1 MYVQNKQSDQLGRIF
16 AYWAIVSL
24 VGHFLKKL
32 QKETKNLGLLF
43 STEKSYVC
51 INFDK
56 NGLGHIFGD
65 FFTNSSCHP
74 ENKHTGDAHTYRG
87 IVAQVI
93 QSITTFFFRRQFSVL
108 LAFVLSWS
116 VVMIFIFFS
125 PKNMAF
131 LTKNIACLCT
141 YGKMILTFVIKK
153 RQFFRRKWAKI
164 AKISDHNIDP
174 RLFVYKLVMQ
184 VM

>member
-1 MYVQNKQSDQLGRIF
+1 MYALILTKMG
-16 AYWAIVSL
+16 WAIFLAIFSQTHL
-24 VGHFLKKL
+24 VTLKIYIL
-32 QKETKNLGLLF
+32 EM
-43 STEKSYVC
+43 
-51 INFDK
+51 
-56 NGLGHIFGD
+56 HI
-65 FFTNSSCHP
+65 
-74 ENKHTGDAHTYRG
+74 HTYRG

-131 LTKNIACLCT
+131 LTKNIGCLCT